1 MSRIIWLSYRL
12 DVNGPRP
19 PAIPAPSLEP
29 LYTIEKDQAS
39 VQILRVANHTGTH
52 VDTPAHVIPDGLT
65 LDDYL
70 PEEFMFSRPAVV
82 DLPLPP
88 KAIVQAKDIEPL
100 LNSARGADILL
111 VRFRCGAMRENEPDM
126 FAAES
131 PGFGVEAARV
141 VRERCP
147 KLRCLG
153 LDVPSLACIAHL
165 DETMAAHNE
174 LLGGKGRR
182 FLVIEDMD
190 LRGDLDG
197 LREVR
202 VNPWLVRGMDSAPCS
217 VVGILD

>member
-1 MSRIIWLSYRL
+1 MSRVIWLSHRL

-39 VQILRVANHTGTH
+39 VQILRVASHTGTH

-65 LDDYL
+65 LDDYS

-88 KAIVQAKDIEPL
+88 KAIVQAKDIDPL
-100 LNSARGADILL
+100 LNSARGADVLL
-111 VRFRCGAMRENEPDM
+111 VRFNYGAIREFDPDL
-126 FAAES
+126 FAADS
-131 PGFGVEAARV
+131 PGFGVEACRLL
-141 VRERCP
+141 RERCP
-147 KLRCLG
+147 ELRCLG
-153 LDVPSLACIAHL
+153 LDVQSLACIAHL

-174 LLGGKGRR
+174 LLGGRGSK

-202 VNPWLVRGMDSAPCS
+202 VNPWLVHGMDSGPCS